1 MSGKTATRRARRKNS
16 RVQDYID
23 GMATAMDL
31 TGSLMDGSSYRS
43 ETALRN
49 LAAEAVEEAEAY
61 GEVGVVA
68 FTRRVGAFL
77 ARAGAVAERE
87 SHGEDPPT
95 PDWLPPG
102 QS

>member
-43 ETALRN
+43 ETALRI
-49 LAAEAVEEAEAY
+49 LAA
-61 GEVGVVA
+61 
-68 FTRRVGAFL
+68 
-77 ARAGAVAERE
+77 
-87 SHGEDPPT
+87 
-95 PDWLPPG
+95 
-102 QS
+102 